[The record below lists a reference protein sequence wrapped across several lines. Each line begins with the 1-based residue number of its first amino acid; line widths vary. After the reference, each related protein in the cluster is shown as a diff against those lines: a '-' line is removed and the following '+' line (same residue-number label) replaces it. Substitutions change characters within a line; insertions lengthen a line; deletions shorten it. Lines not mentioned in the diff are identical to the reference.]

1 MSLLFGFSVCIKGA
15 RRHIFK
21 IAVMCKT
28 RTAITKTTIS
38 FFTFSSLP
46 WYVKF
51 TYYTDE
57 PWVTVVWDK
66 ENLTNRAYIQT
77 KFRNFQFH
85 YRLYLGVCAAR
96 DLCGYIKFHTIL
108 TNKYATWCFNWK
120 CLDLWFIISVIVKE
134 PKTASYRL
142 KYIWTDCSKQIE
154 IYFIQHRYNGKR
166 NHDEHH
172 LYLL

>member
-38 FFTFSSLP
+38 FFTFASLP

-66 ENLTNRAYIQT
+66 ENLTNRVYIQT

-85 YRLYLGVCAAR
+85 YRLYLGGLRSWLQTGSLSGYIRFHIQKWLINKPHGVSIKKGWVR
-96 DLCGYIKFHTIL
+96 DLQF
-108 TNKYATWCFNWK
+108 
-120 CLDLWFIISVIVKE
+120 
-134 PKTASYRL
+134 
-142 KYIWTDCSKQIE
+142 
-154 IYFIQHRYNGKR
+154 YFKHN
-166 NHDEHH
+166 
-172 LYLL
+172 